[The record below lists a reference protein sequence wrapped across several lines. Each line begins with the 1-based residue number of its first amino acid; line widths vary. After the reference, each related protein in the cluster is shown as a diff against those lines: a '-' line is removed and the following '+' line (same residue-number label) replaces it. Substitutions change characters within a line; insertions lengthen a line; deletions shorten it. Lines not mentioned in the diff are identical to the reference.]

1 LHKLYDELAEA
12 LEHYIDDIAER
23 AVQLGGEAAG
33 TMRMAAAHSQLPEYP
48 AGAFGELATVQALA
62 ERYALAAKHTR
73 ADIDVATEAGDQT
86 TADLLIEVTRGLDKH
101 LWFLEAHLR

>member
-1 LHKLYDELAEA
+1 MIATKVIHTTRNDLSLDVRTRMIALLNQHLANLSDLYTQTKHAHWNVQGAQFYSLHKLYDELAEA

-48 AGAFGELATVQALA
+48 
-62 ERYALAAKHTR
+62 
-73 ADIDVATEAGDQT
+73 
-86 TADLLIEVTRGLDKH
+86 
-101 LWFLEAHLR
+101 